1 VDTASWRDL
10 RYMQSNMKLHLIK
23 SQRKFDFGD
32 IGGSHECLTAVLNN
46 YTVGISLSE
55 CGIFDRITTE
65 KFQEHLNSLLLSH
78 MYYFANMYHYHDEID
93 LAFEIFLFIQWFG
106 NGFKMKKGLYQCV
119 RIGLEKYIEEFGP
132 VVHETADFRRVVE
145 MGMRKR
151 KFNFE
156 HLENLEEPLNFM
168 AEDYMKMNYERF
180 HYKKQIKRN
189 KAIKKR
195 KDGGV
200 VGGGD
205 MFIQFYA
212 LNNEV
217 NPPYDPAKELAERI
231 AKKTLKKQA
240 K

>member
-1 VDTASWRDL
+1 MAIASWRDL
-10 RYMQSNMKLHLIK
+10 RYMQSSMKLHLING
-23 SQRKFDFGD
+23 QRKFEVGD
-32 IGGSHECLTAVLNN
+32 ITGTHECLNAVLNN

-55 CGIFDRITTE
+55 CGILGRIAAE

-106 NGFKMKKGLYQCV
+106 NGFKLKRGLYQCV
-119 RIGLEKYIEEFGP
+119 RIGLEKYIEVYSP
-132 VVHETADFRRVVE
+132 LVRETADFHRVVE
-145 MGMRKR
+145 MIMRKK

-156 HLENLEEPLNFM
+156 HLENVEVPLNFI

-180 HYKKQIKRN
+180 SYKKQIKRN
-189 KAIKKR
+189 KAIKMR

-200 VGGGD
+200 VGCRD

-212 LNNEV
+212 LNNKV
-217 NPPYDPAKELAERI
+217 NTPYDPAKELVQRMAQ
-231 AKKTLKKQA
+231 KTLKKQA